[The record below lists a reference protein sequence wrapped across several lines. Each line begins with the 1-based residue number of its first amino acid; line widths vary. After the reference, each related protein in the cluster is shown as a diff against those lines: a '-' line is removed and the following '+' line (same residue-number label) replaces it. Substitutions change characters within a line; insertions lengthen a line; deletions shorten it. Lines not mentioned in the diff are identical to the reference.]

1 MIEKRIGMREKPY
14 RLGLVVGRFQVLH
27 TGHTDMIRQ
36 GLRLCDRVCV
46 LVGSSQ
52 ECGTEKN
59 PFSYEQR
66 LEMLKAVFPEKEMLL
81 FPIPDAGL
89 GNNALWGQYVLN
101 KCREHTGDLP
111 DLVLSGKEQRREG
124 WFTSQ
129 DGIRIAELRIPK
141 AIPVSATAMR
151 EALVRNDREGWQR
164 YTPQALWDRYDV
176 LRSTVLA
183 AQGNTYTDSI

>member
-1 MIEKRIGMREKPY
+1 MSEKPY

-27 TGHTDMIRQ
+27 TGHADMIRQ

-52 ECGTEKN
+52 ERGTEKN

-66 LEMLKAVFPEKEMLL
+66 LEMLRWVFPEKELLL

-101 KCREHTGDLP
+101 KCREHTGQMP

-124 WFTSQ
+124 WFTSPE
-129 DGIRIAELRIPK
+129 GIRIAELRIPK
-141 AIPVSATAMR
+141 VIPVSATAMR

-164 YTPQALWDRYDV
+164 YTPRALWDRYDV
-176 LRSTVLA
+176 LRGTVLA